1 MKPEMRDVLAR
12 QSFEEK
18 IRKVAQLIL
27 LSRKV
32 AAQGV
37 REKTEKIRNPQSVEA
52 TANRTDRN
60 PASET
65 GRS

>member
-32 AAQGV
+32 AAQRV
-37 REKTEKIRNPQSVEA
+37 RETPEKIRNPRSVE
-52 TANRTDRN
+52 TIANRADGDR
-60 PASET
+60 ASQT